1 MLNEPLR
8 LLGLLPDLYL
18 TALFAANIFLLGLSN
33 SEADASQVLLQECVS
48 YIERVVLH
56 EIGLSIGNIDWI
68 KDYHFFSLYAEHSNM
83 SKECHAS
90 KSIVSQQWSV

>member
-33 SEADASQVLLQECVS
+33 SGADASEVLLQECVAFD
-48 YIERVVLH
+48 ECVVLH
-56 EIGLSIGNIDWI
+56 EIGLSIGNVDWI
-68 KDYHFFSLYAEHSNM
+68 KDYHFFSLDAEHSSM
-83 SKECHAS
+83 SKEFHAS
-90 KSIVSQQWSV
+90 KSTM

>member
-33 SEADASQVLLQECVS
+33 SGADASEVLLQECV
-48 YIERVVLH
+48 
-56 EIGLSIGNIDWI
+56 
-68 KDYHFFSLYAEHSNM
+68 A
-83 SKECHAS
+83 
-90 KSIVSQQWSV
+90 